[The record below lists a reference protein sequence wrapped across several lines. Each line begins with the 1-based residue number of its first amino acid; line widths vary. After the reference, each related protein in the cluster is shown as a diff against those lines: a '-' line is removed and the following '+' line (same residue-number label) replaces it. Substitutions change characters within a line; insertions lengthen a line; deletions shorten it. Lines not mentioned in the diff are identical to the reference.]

1 MIVNW
6 KKYFN
11 STNPIIDRYLQKY
24 GFEFLKQ
31 TFEKLKRADIEKKPY
46 ISVIKFRGSKI
57 TAVIQKNDYKLAI
70 NMLLDL
76 CVRLEHYE
84 LCSEI
89 KGYINNPQTRKRRKV
104 INVTKKIVMI

>member
-1 MIVNW
+1 MVVNW

-31 TFEKLKRADIEKKPY
+31 TFEKLKKAELENKPFIY
-46 ISVIKFRGSKI
+46 LIKFRGSKI
-57 TAVIQKNDYKLAI
+57 ISIIYKSEYKSAI
-70 NMLLDL
+70 KILLDL
-76 CVRLEHYE
+76 CIRLEYYE

-89 KGYINNPQTRKRRKV
+89 NGYINKPQKRKRRKV